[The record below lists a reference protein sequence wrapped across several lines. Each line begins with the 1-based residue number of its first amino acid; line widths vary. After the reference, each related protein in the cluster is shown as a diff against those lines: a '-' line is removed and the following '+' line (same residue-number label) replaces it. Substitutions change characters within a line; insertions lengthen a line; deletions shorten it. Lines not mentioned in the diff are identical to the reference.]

1 MKIGYLPI
9 VSKGGGVIGEV
20 FEWKNTKKI
29 IDDTVKLFNSLG
41 HEPVYIG
48 NEIGSPHDWS
58 ASEKAF
64 TEQQV
69 GALFVHNLNIA
80 GGEALYKMI
89 KSLEVPV
96 IISAVPEPAEL
107 YKPPH
112 TARYA
117 SYCGG
122 QWNVNMCYLIDVKAR
137 FLFGLPGEKDF
148 AGQLENTLK
157 AIEAAKDLEDWKV
170 CVIGD
175 KTPGY
180 YGAIYSEDG
189 LIRKFGSSI
198 MHLDF
203 GMLKLLQDSI
213 DEKRVRDF
221 ISASYRTE
229 SIDDSLPDENLV
241 NTARAYLA
249 LEDFSRDNG
258 VDSFTMKCVPETI
271 LVTGAAPC
279 GINSLLTENGLIS
292 GCEGDVMSTMTMQV
306 VSWLSGTRPVQ
317 VDIMSIR
324 EPEDS
329 MLLWHCGA
337 GAPSAAGKNKVTY
350 TRSPILCDS
359 NSNFQGVCVDY
370 IPDFKDSNMS
380 QLTEDWKKGTY
391 RFFTA
396 DGDAVKTPHFIGG
409 NGLRIRF
416 DMKGEELGN
425 FIVRHHLPHHFQITG
440 SHLSDLIEEF
450 CFWKDIELIKV

>member
-1 MKIGYLPI
+1 MKIGYLPV

-20 FEWKNTKKI
+20 FEWKSTKKI
-29 IDDTVKLFNSLG
+29 IGDTLKLFNTLG
-41 HEPVYIG
+41 HEAVYIG
-48 NEIGSPHDWS
+48 NEIGSARDWA
-58 ASEKAF
+58 ASEKLF
-64 TEQQV
+64 KEKQIE
-69 GALFVHNLNIA
+69 ALFVHNLNIA
-80 GGEALYKMI
+80 GGEALYRII
-89 KSLEVPV
+89 KSFRVPV
-96 IISAVPEPAEL
+96 IIGAVPEPEGL

-122 QWNVNMCYLIDVKAR
+122 QWNANMCYLIGVRPR
-137 FLFGLPGEKDF
+137 FIFGLPDEKEV
-148 AGQLENTLK
+148 AVQLDNTLK
-157 AIEAAKDLEDWKV
+157 AVKAARDLEDWKV

-180 YGAIYSEDG
+180 YGAIFSQDG
-189 LIRKFGSSI
+189 LLRKFGSSV

-203 GMLKLLQDSI
+203 GMLRILQDNI
-213 DEKRVRDF
+213 KEKRVVDF
-221 ISASYRTE
+221 IEKNYKAVD
-229 SIDDSLPDENLV
+229 IDESLPHKNLV
-241 NTARAYLA
+241 ETVRAYLA

-271 LVTGAAPC
+271 MVTGAAPC

-306 VSWLSGTRPVQ
+306 VSWLSGSRPVQ

-329 MLLWHCGA
+329 MLVWHCGA
-337 GAPSAAGKNKVTY
+337 GAPSAAGKNKVIY
-350 TRSPILCDS
+350 TTSPILCDADK
-359 NSNFQGVCVDY
+359 NFQGVCVDY
-370 IPDFKDSNMS
+370 IPDFTASNMS
-380 QLTEDWKKGTY
+380 QLTEDWKSGTY

-396 DGDAVKTPHFIGG
+396 DGDAVSTLPFIGG
-409 NGLRIRF
+409 NALRIRF
-416 DMKGEELGN
+416 NIKGEELGR
-425 FIVRHHLPHHFQITG
+425 FIVDRHLPHHFQITG

-450 CFWKDIELIKV
+450 CFWKDIELIRV